1 MEDGNKNTDVWCF
14 CNKMNEKF
22 VDLRDNVEVFD
33 EKDVEQMLNNVI
45 GDIKN
50 FRDSK
55 ISKKV

>member
-14 CNKMNEKF
+14 CNKMNHKF
-22 VDLRDNVEVFD
+22 DDLRDNVRKFD
-33 EKDVEQMLNNVI
+33 EDEVKHILNGIIYDV
-45 GDIKN
+45 KN